1 MKAKLCIISLA
12 IGQLDY
18 FKYTIPRM
26 KKYAQRHQIDL
37 HVIQEKTLPKDIS
50 LHWEKYQVGKYL
62 SEYNHV
68 LFLDADIWIQ
78 NLDKNIFE
86 EHILYS
92 ETFLGHIHIQNNIIG
107 NWIRHDFPQ
116 WDSIRNTKTKTGK
129 KNYYNTGCFL
139 VSSDLQYI
147 FEDLKQYALQSKS
160 KRFYDFGEQT
170 ALNHILC
177 QYPIR
182 LTTMDKKWNDYRRRP
197 DSYFHHF
204 VCDLKSHIKFPE
216 FK

>member
-1 MKAKLCIISLA
+1 MNSKQTIITLA

-18 FKYTIPRM
+18 FEYTIPRM
-26 KKYAQRHQIDL
+26 QKYAQRHQIDF
-37 HVIQEKTLPKDIS
+37 HIISEKTLPKDIS
-50 LHWEKYQVGKYL
+50 IHWEKYQVGKFL
-62 SEYNHV
+62 SEYKQV

-86 EHILYS
+86 EHILYP
-92 ETFLGHIHIQNNIIG
+92 ETFAARLDVQNNCIG
-107 NWIRHDFPQ
+107 HWIRHDFPQ
-116 WDSIRNTKTKTGK
+116 WDSIRNTKTKIGK

-147 FEDLKQYALQSKS
+147 FQDLKEYALQSKS

-182 LTTMDKKWNDYRRRP
+182 LTTIDKKWNDYRCKP
-197 DSYFHHF
+197 DSYFHHY
-204 VCDLKSHIKFPE
+204 VRGLKSNITFPE